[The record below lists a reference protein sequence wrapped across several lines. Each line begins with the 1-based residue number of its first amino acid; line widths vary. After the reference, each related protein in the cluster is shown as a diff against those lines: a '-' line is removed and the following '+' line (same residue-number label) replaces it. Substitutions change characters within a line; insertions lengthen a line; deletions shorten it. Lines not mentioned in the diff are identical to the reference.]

1 MVRRIVTI
9 IISLVAAAAVYSC
22 TSANSISPEGYANQ
36 GSKTASESAAL
47 SSYEQKEKL
56 EDTGKELLDLLD
68 EENWEDTADFFK
80 ELAEH
85 FAELDEDGMEAF
97 EEWSEE
103 MEDEIMDKKARGG
116 KMTIK
121 RTAAFSRI
129 KKGTF
134 KEDDGYFE
142 FTPGG
147 SSIKVITYVNGKTVT
162 ITVTNGAES
171 KAYEVYSEHWESS
184 SDWDKKYYEG
194 EEYEEWDET
203 DYVKIPSWIN
213 IEVKE
218 GMTVRA
224 NWKANFK
231 FTDSDGDGKIDLEK
245 DKAEIDTEIK
255 AAGYTAAA
263 AEKYYVQKGESFA
276 SASAS
281 FYKGSKLLV
290 AAAAEGSAEVEGDM
304 EDGYKVT
311 DPKKVKGAIDILGK
325 VQAKGTIDYE
335 EALYLEEKL
344 DPYDSEDKYA
354 RNLARLEECID
365 VAIYYDKKGGKQA
378 RIGLEPF
385 YNERNGKWGYDTV
398 VRFADGSSYTMEE
411 FFNEDNFR
419 SLLRALE
426 SWQKDLEYYYG
437 EFK

>member
-147 SSIKVITYVNGKTVT
+147 SSIKVITYVNGKLEVTPLEVT
-162 ITVTNGAES
+162 ITA
-171 KAYEVYSEHWESS
+171 
-184 SDWDKKYYEG
+184 
-194 EEYEEWDET
+194 
-203 DYVKIPSWIN
+203 
-213 IEVKE
+213 
-218 GMTVRA
+218 
-224 NWKANFK
+224 
-231 FTDSDGDGKIDLEK
+231 DSDTKVYDGTALTKDSYTSTDLASGDSFESVTVTGSQTVVGKSDNVASAAKIVN
-245 DKAEIDTEIK
+245 
-255 AAGYTAAA
+255 AAGEDVTA
-263 AEKYYVQKGESFA
+263 S
-276 SASAS
+276 
-281 FYKGSKLLV
+281 
-290 AAAAEGSAEVEGDM
+290 
-304 EDGYKVT
+304 
-311 DPKKVKGAIDILGK
+311 
-325 VQAKGTIDYE
+325 
-335 EALYLEEKL
+335 
-344 DPYDSEDKYA
+344 
-354 RNLARLEECID
+354 
-365 VAIYYDKKGGKQA
+365 
-378 RIGLEPF
+378 
-385 YNERNGKWGYDTV
+385 
-398 VRFADGSSYTMEE
+398 
-411 FFNEDNFR
+411 
-419 SLLRALE
+419 
-426 SWQKDLEYYYG
+426 
-437 EFK
+437 